1 MILYVLE
8 GENDDVVDLAILEID
23 EIVEADV
30 YDDVED
36 VLALMLDDEV
46 ELLELHQIII
56 HQNDELEFVDMVDD
70 EVEEVIIDEAELT
83 DEGMDEDVEIIITI
97 DVMLLIIDEVDDEV
111 ELAILINDEI
121 DVNE

>member
-1 MILYVLE
+1 MLE